1 MGMGL
6 SHMGRSNMSGLKTR
20 NPPGRPHGSYGPDV
34 MAVVQMEPDRIIRFR
49 YATERETQSKYRCMR
64 RAVEQLGLDRIV
76 HKNGHTVEVV
86 S

>member
-1 MGMGL
+1 
-6 SHMGRSNMSGLKTR
+6 MGR
-20 NPPGRPHGSYGPDV
+20 PQGSYGLDV
-34 MAVVQMEPDRIIRFR
+34 MAVVKMEPDRIIRFR
-49 YATERETQSKYRCMR
+49 YATERETQSKFRCMR

>member
-1 MGMGL
+1 
-6 SHMGRSNMSGLKTR
+6 MGRPQGL
-20 NPPGRPHGSYGPDV
+20 YGPDV
-34 MAVVQMEPDRIIRFR
+34 MAVVKTEPDRMIRFR
-49 YATERETQSKYRCMR
+49 YATEKETQSKYRCMR

>member
-1 MGMGL
+1 
-6 SHMGRSNMSGLKTR
+6 MSRLKTG
-20 NPPGRPHGSYGPDV
+20 NPPCRPQGSYGPDV
-34 MAVVQMEPDRIIRFR
+34 MAVVKMEPDRIIRFR

>member
-1 MGMGL
+1 M
-6 SHMGRSNMSGLKTR
+6 
-20 NPPGRPHGSYGPDV
+20 GRPHGSYGPDI
-34 MAVVQMEPDRIIRFR
+34 MAVVRMDPERIIRFR

-76 HKNGHTVEVV
+76 HKNGHMVEVV